1 MTFSE
6 SFSAVSCPRRS
17 QETATSHSPS
27 APFPLHS
34 AEHTHTGAPR
44 QLIQPPHLGQLQGHG
59 CALPAP
65 RVRALCV
72 DRTTQNQRPQPTRE
86 LTSREPRLLSGP
98 LFCPSVKWEAWV
110 GCVQGSRDP
119 RILWPLDSAFLELA
133 EPQGTGH
140 CPARPPLVVTF
151 VVGSLAGAGLGG
163 GGAVAAVMT
172 GGHHSVQH

>member
-6 SFSAVSCPRRS
+6 SFSVVICPRHS

-27 APFPLHS
+27 APFPLRS
-34 AEHTHTGAPR
+34 AEHTHGVPC
-44 QLIQPPHLGQLQGHG
+44 QLIQSPHLGQLQGHG

-65 RVRALCV
+65 WVRALCV

-86 LTSREPRLLSGP
+86 LTSRKPRLLSGP
-98 LFCPSVKWEAWV
+98 SFCPSVKWEVWV
-110 GCVQGSRDP
+110 GFAQDARDP
-119 RILWPLDSAFLELA
+119 CILWALDSAFLELA

-140 CPARPPLVVTF
+140 GPARPPLLVTF

-172 GGHHSVQH
+172 GGHHCVQH